1 MRRSVILL
9 FAATALLFSAPAA
22 FAGAQSFTLVQ
33 KDVTE
38 SFTDVVACVGE
49 SADVTITY
57 NFVLHVT
64 ELDNGTFHLTG
75 TSAGRFTWV
84 TDDVTYTGH
93 FTQRFGENVN
103 SLNRAETVVF
113 RVHGTGTDGSR
124 ITFTD
129 VLHFTVTATGVETGF
144 EKPTCH

>member
-1 MRRSVILL
+1 MRATANWRRDPLESSRLKWESCKSPLVGGGRMRRSVTLL

-75 TSAGRFTWV
+75 TSAGRF
-84 TDDVTYTGH
+84 
-93 FTQRFGENVN
+93 
-103 SLNRAETVVF
+103 
-113 RVHGTGTDGSR
+113 
-124 ITFTD
+124 
-129 VLHFTVTATGVETGF
+129 
-144 EKPTCH
+144 